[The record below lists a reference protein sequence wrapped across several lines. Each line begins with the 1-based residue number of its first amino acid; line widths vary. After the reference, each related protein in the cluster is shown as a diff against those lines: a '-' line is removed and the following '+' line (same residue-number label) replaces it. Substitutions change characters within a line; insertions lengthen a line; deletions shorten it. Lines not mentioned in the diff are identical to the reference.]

1 MALTDVIKRP
11 ILISSQSDEE
21 VTMTIQPQTY
31 HVTRLEAITI
41 LWRPD
46 NLTPGGDTC
55 TPILETANT
64 ATSTTLP
71 KKERNNHCRDEGKNP
86 ETVLEKQNSP
96 DNTIDEHL

>member
-1 MALTDVIKRP
+1 
-11 ILISSQSDEE
+11 
-21 VTMTIQPQTY
+21 MTIQPQTY

-71 KKERNNHCRDEGKNP
+71 KKRKKKPLSRRGKK
-86 ETVLEKQNSP
+86 TRRQCSKTKQAPTTLSTSIYESTNAVFMF
-96 DNTIDEHL
+96 IIVFKQA